1 MLAALWPGL
10 TGYLVPPAQT
20 LRRWVRV
27 RPHAPPPPLRVPAET
42 DGSRGW
48 VRLDEAGQARWAP
61 AGGEAEDLPESVGVA
76 LLLFSDTSPQELAA
90 VFQRLGVDLS
100 RTGYARDGC
109 SADGIVVTLGARGE
123 AEPELPQV
131 WFARKPLRPC
141 RVVLPPAPSVRM
153 AGRGPGGWPE
163 RLEMSDGPV
172 MHLTGPPEADPGA
185 RPERALP
192 LPDDW
197 RRAF

>member
-1 MLAALWPGL
+1 M
-10 TGYLVPPAQT
+10 
-20 LRRWVRV
+20 
-27 RPHAPPPPLRVPAET
+27 PAEAG
-42 DGSRGW
+42 GSAGW
-48 VRLDEAGQARWAP
+48 IRLDEAGRALWAP
-61 AGGEAEDLPESVGVA
+61 EGGEAQDLPESVGLA
-76 LLLFSDTSPQELAA
+76 LFLFSNTSPEELAA

-131 WFARKPLRPC
+131 WFARDPLRPC
-141 RVVLPPAPSVRM
+141 RVVVPSAPSVRI
-153 AGRGPGGWPE
+153 AGRGPGGWPQ
-163 RLEMSDGPV
+163 RLEVSEGPV
-172 MHLTGPPEADPGA
+172 VYLTGPPEADPGT
-185 RPERALP
+185 RPGRVLP